1 VKLLDCLWV
10 VSEIGFQANEDDGEV
25 RAEVEDFG
33 DPLFIEHVLVQ
44 VIAYE

>member
-1 VKLLDCLWV
+1 

-33 DPLFIEHVLVQ
+33 DPLFLEHVLVQ